1 MNSIQDINIFLKNLY
16 TENNFQYVDLPLVY
30 NSEVFYETSGEDMR
44 RRMFSF
50 TNNSG
55 DEMCLRPDLTIP
67 TCKHFLENIKKF
79 QNGQLCYSGPVFRS
93 SLTSADQSLELNQSG
108 IEIIYK
114 DSLEISDYEKE
125 FQAISLALETIDQIG
140 IKDFSIRISSISLFN
155 LFINSLDLPQRWK
168 QRLLRHFYRR
178 DYFDK
183 LLNRISDGVG
193 YDKERKSN
201 IIRDVFG
208 DDKIVNEEIKDIL
221 LNEDQ
226 LKTGSRTIDEIA
238 SRFNLKSESVV
249 SSKQGKEI
257 QKVINEFLSLN
268 GPIQSIDDQMNKF
281 INDFDIQRFDVGQE
295 MLNQLS
301 SNLIKISAK
310 PIYFDCDFGHSIEF
324 YDGIIFEITND
335 LNSDVLISG
344 GRYDKLLNAL
354 EDKDQFSAVGFATN
368 NNNILKALT
377 NV

>member
-1 MNSIQDINIFLKNLY
+1 MNSIQDINIFLKNLF
-16 TENNFQYVDLPLVY
+16 TKDNFQYVDLPLVY
-30 NSEVFYETSGEDMR
+30 NSELFYETSGEDIR

-79 QNGQLCYSGPVFRS
+79 ENGQLCYSGPVFRS
-93 SLTSADQSLELNQSG
+93 SLTSTEQSLELNQSG

-114 DSLEISDYEKE
+114 DSSKISNFEKE
-125 FQAISLALETIDQIG
+125 FQAINLAIETINQIG
-140 IKDFSIRISSISLFN
+140 INDFSIRISSISLFN

-221 LNEDQ
+221 LSEDQ

-257 QKVINEFLSLN
+257 QKVINKFLSLN
-268 GPIQSIDDQMNKF
+268 GPIQKIDDQMNKF

-324 YDGIIFEITND
+324 YDGIIFEIIND

>member
-1 MNSIQDINIFLKNLY
+1 MNSIQDINIFLKNLF

-30 NSEVFYETSGEDMR
+30 NSELFYETSGEDIR

-67 TCKHFLENIKKF
+67 TCKHFLENINKF
-79 QNGQLCYSGPVFRS
+79 ENGQLCYSGPVFRS
-93 SLTSADQSLELNQSG
+93 SLTSTEQSLELNQSG

-114 DSLEISDYEKE
+114 DSSKISNFEKE
-125 FQAISLALETIDQIG
+125 FQAINLAIETMNQIG
-140 IKDFSIRISSISLFN
+140 INDFSIRISSISLFN

-201 IIRDVFG
+201 IIRDTFEN
-208 DDKIVNEEIKDIL
+208 DKIVNEEIKDIL

-238 SRFNLKSESVV
+238 SRFNLKSESIV

-268 GPIQSIDDQMNKF
+268 GPIQKIDDQMNKF

-295 MLNQLS
+295 MINQLS

-354 EDKDQFSAVGFATN
+354 EDKDQFSAVGFATD
-368 NNNILKALT
+368 NNNILKALN

>member
-1 MNSIQDINIFLKNLY
+1 MNSIQDINIFLKNLF

-30 NSEVFYETSGEDMR
+30 NSEVFYETSGEDIR

-67 TCKHFLENIKKF
+67 TCKYFLENTKKF

-257 QKVINEFLSLN
+257 QKVINKFLSLN
-268 GPIQSIDDQMNKF
+268 GPIQKIDDQMNKF

-295 MLNQLS
+295 MINQLS

-324 YDGIIFEITND
+324 YDGIIFEIISNV
-335 LNSDVLISG
+335 NSDVLISG

-354 EDKDQFSAVGFATN
+354 KDQDQFSAVGFATN
-368 NNNILKALT
+368 NNNILKALN

>member
-221 LNEDQ
+221 LSEDQ

-281 INDFDIQRFDVGQE
+281 INVFNIQRFDVGEE

-344 GRYDKLLNAL
+344 GRYDKLLNVL

>member
-1 MNSIQDINIFLKNLY
+1 MNSIQDINIFLKNLF

-30 NSEVFYETSGEDMR
+30 NSEVFYETSGEDIR

-67 TCKHFLENIKKF
+67 TCKHFLENIDKF
-79 QNGQLCYSGPVFRS
+79 KNGQLCYSGPVFRS
-93 SLTSADQSLELNQSG
+93 SLTSTEQSLELNQSG
-108 IEIIYK
+108 IEIIFK
-114 DSLEISDYEKE
+114 DNSKISNYEKE
-125 FQAISLALETIDQIG
+125 FQAINLAIETINQIG
-140 IKDFSIRISSISLFN
+140 ISDFSIRISSISLFN

-268 GPIQSIDDQMNKF
+268 GPIQKIDDQMNKF
-281 INDFDIQRFDVGQE
+281 MNDFDIKRFDEGQK

-301 SNLIKISAK
+301 SNLLKISAK

-324 YDGIIFEITND
+324 YDGIIFEITSNV
-335 LNSDVLISG
+335 NSDVLISG

-354 EDKDQFSAVGFATN
+354 EDQDQFSAVGFATN

>member
-1 MNSIQDINIFLKNLY
+1 MNSIQDINIFLKNLF

-30 NSEVFYETSGEDMR
+30 NSEVFYETSGEDIR

-67 TCKHFLENIKKF
+67 TCKYFLENINKF
-79 QNGQLCYSGPVFRS
+79 ENGQLCYSGPVFRS
-93 SLTSADQSLELNQSG
+93 SLTSTEQSLELNQSG

-114 DSLEISDYEKE
+114 DSSKISSYEKE
-125 FQAISLALETIDQIG
+125 FQAINLAIETINQIG
-140 IKDFSIRISSISLFN
+140 INDFSIRISSISLFN

-168 QRLLRHFYRR
+168 QRLLRHFFRR

-268 GPIQSIDDQMNKF
+268 GPIQTIDEQMNKF

-368 NNNILKALT
+368 NNNILRALT

>member
-1 MNSIQDINIFLKNLY
+1 MNSIQDINIFLKNLF
-16 TENNFQYVDLPLVY
+16 TENNFQYVDLPLVF
-30 NSEVFYETSGEDMR
+30 NSEVFYETSGEDIR
-44 RRMFSF
+44 RKMFSF
-50 TNNSG
+50 TNISG

-67 TCKHFLENIKKF
+67 TCKYFLENINKF
-79 QNGQLCYSGPVFRS
+79 ENGQLCYSGPVFRS
-93 SLTSADQSLELNQSG
+93 SLTSTEQSLELNQSG

-114 DSLEISDYEKE
+114 DSSKISNYEKE
-125 FQAISLALETIDQIG
+125 FQAINLAIETINQIG
-140 IKDFSIRISSISLFN
+140 ISDFSIRISSISLFN

-221 LNEDQ
+221 LSEDQ

-257 QKVINEFLSLN
+257 QKVINKFLSLN
-268 GPIQSIDDQMNKF
+268 GPMQTIDDQMNKF

-295 MLNQLS
+295 MINQLS

>member
-1 MNSIQDINIFLKNLY
+1 MNSIQDINIFLKNLF

-30 NSEVFYETSGEDMR
+30 NSEVFYETSGEDIR

-67 TCKHFLENIKKF
+67 TCKHFLENVKKF
-79 QNGQLCYSGPVFRS
+79 ENGQLCYSGPVFRS
-93 SLTSADQSLELNQSG
+93 SPTSTEQSLELNQSG

-114 DSLEISDYEKE
+114 DSSKISNYEKE
-125 FQAISLALETIDQIG
+125 FQAINLAIETINQIG
-140 IKDFSIRISSISLFN
+140 INDFSIRISSISLFN

-268 GPIQSIDDQMNKF
+268 GPIQTIDDQMNKF

-295 MLNQLS
+295 MINQLS

-324 YDGIIFEITND
+324 YDGIIFEITSNV
-335 LNSDVLISG
+335 NSDVLISG

-354 EDKDQFSAVGFATN
+354 EDQDQFSAVGFATN

>member
-1 MNSIQDINIFLKNLY
+1 MNSIQDINIFLKNLF

-30 NSEVFYETSGEDMR
+30 NSELFYETSGEDIR

-79 QNGQLCYSGPVFRS
+79 ENGQLCYSGPVFRS
-93 SLTSADQSLELNQSG
+93 SLTSTEQSLELNQSG

-114 DSLEISDYEKE
+114 DSSKISNYEKE
-125 FQAISLALETIDQIG
+125 FQAINLAIETINQIG
-140 IKDFSIRISSISLFN
+140 INDFSIRISSISLFN

-221 LNEDQ
+221 LSEDQ

>member
-1 MNSIQDINIFLKNLY
+1 MNSIQDINIFLKNLF
-16 TENNFQYVDLPLVY
+16 TENNFQYVDLPLVF
-30 NSEVFYETSGEDMR
+30 NSEVFYETSGEDIR
-44 RRMFSF
+44 RKMFSF
-50 TNNSG
+50 TNISG

-67 TCKHFLENIKKF
+67 TCKYFLENINKF
-79 QNGQLCYSGPVFRS
+79 ENGQLCYSGPVFRS
-93 SLTSADQSLELNQSG
+93 SLTSTEQSLELNQSG

-114 DSLEISDYEKE
+114 DSSKISNYEKE
-125 FQAISLALETIDQIG
+125 FQAINLAIETINQIG
-140 IKDFSIRISSISLFN
+140 IDDFSIRISSISLFN

-183 LLNRISDGVG
+183 LLSRISDGVG

-208 DDKIVNEEIKDIL
+208 DAKIVNEEIKDIL

-226 LKTGSRTIDEIA
+226 LKTGSRTINEIA
-238 SRFNLKSESVV
+238 FRFNLKSESVV

>member
-16 TENNFQYVDLPLVY
+16 TENNFKYVDLPLVY

-221 LNEDQ
+221 LSEDQ

-301 SNLIKISAK
+301 SNLIKILAK

>member
-1 MNSIQDINIFLKNLY
+1 MNSIQDINIFLKNLF

-30 NSEVFYETSGEDMR
+30 NSEVFYETSGEDIR

-67 TCKHFLENIKKF
+67 TCKHFLENIDKF
-79 QNGQLCYSGPVFRS
+79 ENGQLCYSGPVFRS
-93 SLTSADQSLELNQSG
+93 SLTSNEQSLELNQSG
-108 IEIIYK
+108 IEIIFRDNSK
-114 DSLEISDYEKE
+114 ISNYEKE
-125 FQAISLALETIDQIG
+125 FQAINLAIETINQIG
-140 IKDFSIRISSISLFN
+140 ISDFSIRISSISLFN

-208 DDKIVNEEIKDIL
+208 DDKIINEEIKDIL

-268 GPIQSIDDQMNKF
+268 GPIEKIDDQMNKF
-281 INDFDIQRFDVGQE
+281 MNDFDIKRFDEGQK

-301 SNLIKISAK
+301 SNLLKISAK

-324 YDGIIFEITND
+324 YDGIIFEIISNV
-335 LNSDVLISG
+335 NSDVLISG
-344 GRYDKLLNAL
+344 GRYDKLLNVL
-354 EDKDQFSAVGFATN
+354 EDQDQFSAVGFATN

>member
-1 MNSIQDINIFLKNLY
+1 MNSIQDINIFLKNLF

-30 NSEVFYETSGEDMR
+30 NSEVFYETSGEDIR

-67 TCKHFLENIKKF
+67 TCKHFLENIDKF
-79 QNGQLCYSGPVFRS
+79 ENGQLCYSGPVFRS
-93 SLTSADQSLELNQSG
+93 SLTSNEQSLELNQSG
-108 IEIIYK
+108 IEIIFRDNSK
-114 DSLEISDYEKE
+114 ISNYEKE
-125 FQAISLALETIDQIG
+125 FQAINLAMETINQIG
-140 IKDFSIRISSISLFN
+140 ISDFSIRISSISLFN

-208 DDKIVNEEIKDIL
+208 DDKIINEEIKDIL

-268 GPIQSIDDQMNKF
+268 GPIQKIDDQMNKF
-281 INDFDIQRFDVGQE
+281 MNDFDIKRFDEGQE

-301 SNLIKISAK
+301 SNLLKISAK

-324 YDGIIFEITND
+324 YDGIIFEIISNV
-335 LNSDVLISG
+335 NSDVLISG
-344 GRYDKLLNAL
+344 GRYDKLLNVL
-354 EDKDQFSAVGFATN
+354 EDQDQFSAVGFATN

>member
-208 DDKIVNEEIKDIL
+208 DDKIVNDEIKDIL
-221 LNEDQ
+221 LSEDQ

>member
-1 MNSIQDINIFLKNLY
+1 MNSIQDINIFLKNLF

-30 NSEVFYETSGEDMR
+30 NSEVFYETSGEDIR

-67 TCKHFLENIKKF
+67 TCKHFLENIDKF
-79 QNGQLCYSGPVFRS
+79 ENGQLCYSGPVFRS
-93 SLTSADQSLELNQSG
+93 SLTSNEHSLELNQSG
-108 IEIIYK
+108 IEIIFRDNSK
-114 DSLEISDYEKE
+114 LSNYEKE
-125 FQAISLALETIDQIG
+125 FQAINLAIETINQIG
-140 IKDFSIRISSISLFN
+140 ISDFSIRISSISLFN

-208 DDKIVNEEIKDIL
+208 DDKIINEEIKDIL

-268 GPIQSIDDQMNKF
+268 GPIQKIDDQMNKF
-281 INDFDIQRFDVGQE
+281 MNDFDIKRFDEGQE

-301 SNLIKISAK
+301 SNLLKISAK

-324 YDGIIFEITND
+324 YDGIIFEIISNV
-335 LNSDVLISG
+335 NSDVLISG
-344 GRYDKLLNAL
+344 GRYDKLLNVL
-354 EDKDQFSAVGFATN
+354 EDQDQFSAVGFATN

>member
-67 TCKHFLENIKKF
+67 TCKHFLENSKNF

-295 MLNQLS
+295 MINQLS

>member
-50 TNNSG
+50 SNNSG

-221 LNEDQ
+221 LSEDQ

-295 MLNQLS
+295 TLNQLS

>member
-1 MNSIQDINIFLKNLY
+1 MNSIQDINIFLKNLF

-30 NSEVFYETSGEDMR
+30 NAEVFYETSGEDIR

-67 TCKHFLENIKKF
+67 TCKHFLENINKF
-79 QNGQLCYSGPVFRS
+79 ENGQLCYSGPVFRS
-93 SLTSADQSLELNQSG
+93 SRTSTEQSLELNQSG

-114 DSLEISDYEKE
+114 DSSKIINYEKE
-125 FQAISLALETIDQIG
+125 FQAINLAIETINQIG
-140 IKDFSIRISSISLFN
+140 INDFSIRISSISLFN

-201 IIRDVFG
+201 IIRDIFR
-208 DDKIVNEEIKDIL
+208 DDKIINEEIKDIL

-281 INDFDIQRFDVGQE
+281 INNFDIQRFDVGRE
-295 MLNQLS
+295 MLSQLS

>member
-268 GPIQSIDDQMNKF
+268 GPIQKIDDQMNKF

-295 MLNQLS
+295 MINQLS

>member
-16 TENNFQYVDLPLVY
+16 TENNFKYVDLPLVY

-221 LNEDQ
+221 LSEDQ

-281 INDFDIQRFDVGQE
+281 INDFNIQRFDVGQE

>member
-1 MNSIQDINIFLKNLY
+1 MKLNQKLKFLFRKLF

-67 TCKHFLENIKKF
+67 TCKHFLENINKF
-79 QNGQLCYSGPVFRS
+79 ENGQLCYSGPVFRS
-93 SLTSADQSLELNQSG
+93 SLTSTEQSLELNQSG

-114 DSLEISDYEKE
+114 DSSKISNFEKE
-125 FQAISLALETIDQIG
+125 FQAINLAIETMNQIG
-140 IKDFSIRISSISLFN
+140 INDFSIRISSISLFN

-221 LNEDQ
+221 LSEDQ

-295 MLNQLS
+295 MINQLS

>member
-1 MNSIQDINIFLKNLY
+1 MNSIQDINIFLKNLF
-16 TENNFQYVDLPLVY
+16 TKNNFQYVDLPLVY
-30 NSEVFYETSGEDMR
+30 NSEVFYETSGEDIR

-67 TCKHFLENIKKF
+67 TCKHFLENIDKF
-79 QNGQLCYSGPVFRS
+79 ENGQLCYSGPVFRS
-93 SLTSADQSLELNQSG
+93 SLTSNEQSLELNQSG
-108 IEIIYK
+108 IEIIFRDNSK
-114 DSLEISDYEKE
+114 ISNYEKE
-125 FQAISLALETIDQIG
+125 FQAINLAIETINQIG
-140 IKDFSIRISSISLFN
+140 ISDFSIRISSISLFN

-208 DDKIVNEEIKDIL
+208 DDKIINEEIKDIL

-268 GPIQSIDDQMNKF
+268 GPIEKIDDQMNKF
-281 INDFDIQRFDVGQE
+281 MNDFDIKRFDEGQK

-301 SNLIKISAK
+301 SNLLKISAK

-324 YDGIIFEITND
+324 YDGIIFEIISNV
-335 LNSDVLISG
+335 NSDVLISG
-344 GRYDKLLNAL
+344 GRYDKLLNVL
-354 EDKDQFSAVGFATN
+354 EDQDQFSAVGFATN

>member
-1 MNSIQDINIFLKNLY
+1 MNSIQDINIFLKNLF

-30 NSEVFYETSGEDMR
+30 NSEVFYETSGEDIR

-67 TCKHFLENIKKF
+67 TCKHFLENINKF
-79 QNGQLCYSGPVFRS
+79 ENGQLCYSGPVFRS
-93 SLTSADQSLELNQSG
+93 SLTSTEQSLELNQSG

-114 DSLEISDYEKE
+114 DSSKISNYEKE
-125 FQAISLALETIDQIG
+125 FQAINLAIETINQIG
-140 IKDFSIRISSISLFN
+140 INNFSIRISSISLFN
-155 LFINSLDLPQRWK
+155 LFISSLDLPKRWK

-268 GPIQSIDDQMNKF
+268 GPIQTIDEQMNKF
-281 INDFDIQRFDVGQE
+281 INDFDIQRFEVGQE
-295 MLNQLS
+295 MINQLS

-368 NNNILKALT
+368 NNNILRALT

>member
-221 LNEDQ
+221 LSEDQ
-226 LKTGSRTIDEIA
+226 SKTGSRTIDEIA

-268 GPIQSIDDQMNKF
+268 GPIQKIDDQMNKF

-301 SNLIKISAK
+301 SNLIKILAK

>member
-1 MNSIQDINIFLKNLY
+1 MNSIQDINIFLKNLF

-30 NSEVFYETSGEDMR
+30 NSEVFYETSGEDIR

-67 TCKHFLENIKKF
+67 TCKHFLENIDKF
-79 QNGQLCYSGPVFRS
+79 ENGQLCYSGPVFRS
-93 SLTSADQSLELNQSG
+93 SLTSKEQSLELNQSG
-108 IEIIYK
+108 IEIIFRDNSK
-114 DSLEISDYEKE
+114 ISNYEKE
-125 FQAISLALETIDQIG
+125 FQAINLAIETINQIG
-140 IKDFSIRISSISLFN
+140 ISDFSIRISSISLFN

-208 DDKIVNEEIKDIL
+208 DDKIINEEIKDIL

-268 GPIQSIDDQMNKF
+268 GPIEKIDDQMNKF
-281 INDFDIQRFDVGQE
+281 MNDFDIKRFDEGQK

-301 SNLIKISAK
+301 SNLLKISAK

-324 YDGIIFEITND
+324 YDGIIFEIISNV
-335 LNSDVLISG
+335 NSDVLISG
-344 GRYDKLLNAL
+344 GRYDKLLNVL
-354 EDKDQFSAVGFATN
+354 EDQDQFSAVGFATN

>member
-93 SLTSADQSLELNQSG
+93 SLTFAEQSLELNQSG

-344 GRYDKLLNAL
+344 GRYDKLLSAL

>member
-1 MNSIQDINIFLKNLY
+1 MNSIQDINIFLKNLF
-16 TENNFQYVDLPLVY
+16 TENNFQYVDLPLVF
-30 NSEVFYETSGEDMR
+30 NSEVFYETSGEDIR
-44 RRMFSF
+44 RKMFSF
-50 TNNSG
+50 TNISG

-67 TCKHFLENIKKF
+67 TCKYFLENINKF
-79 QNGQLCYSGPVFRS
+79 ENGQLCYSGPVFRS
-93 SLTSADQSLELNQSG
+93 SLTSTEQSLELNQSG

-114 DSLEISDYEKE
+114 DSSKISNYEKE
-125 FQAISLALETIDQIG
+125 FQAINLAIETINQIG
-140 IKDFSIRISSISLFN
+140 INDFSIRISSISLFN

-268 GPIQSIDDQMNKF
+268 GPIQKIDDQMNKF

>member
-1 MNSIQDINIFLKNLY
+1 MNSIQDINIFFKNLF
-16 TENNFQYVDLPLVY
+16 TSNNFKYVDLPLVY
-30 NSEVFYETSGEDMR
+30 KSEVFYETSGEDIR

-67 TCKHFLENIKKF
+67 TCKHFLENFQKF
-79 QNGQLCYSGPVFRS
+79 ENGQLCYSGPVFRS
-93 SLTSADQSLELNQSG
+93 SLNSAEQSLELNQSG
-108 IEIIYK
+108 IEIIYE
-114 DSLEISDYEKE
+114 DNSEISNYEKE
-125 FQAISLALETIDQIG
+125 FQAISLALETLDQIG
-140 IKDFSIRISSISLFN
+140 INDFCIRISSISFFN

-183 LLNRISDGVG
+183 LLNRIGDGVG

-221 LNEDQ
+221 LSEDQ

>member
-1 MNSIQDINIFLKNLY
+1 MNSIQDINIFLKNLF

-30 NSEVFYETSGEDMR
+30 NSEVFYETSGEDIR

-67 TCKHFLENIKKF
+67 TCKHFLENIDKF
-79 QNGQLCYSGPVFRS
+79 ENGQLCYSGPVFRS
-93 SLTSADQSLELNQSG
+93 SLTYNEHSLELNQSG
-108 IEIIYK
+108 IEIIFRDNSK
-114 DSLEISDYEKE
+114 ISNYEKE
-125 FQAISLALETIDQIG
+125 FQAINLAIETINQIG
-140 IKDFSIRISSISLFN
+140 ISDFSIRISSISLFN

-208 DDKIVNEEIKDIL
+208 DDKIINEEIKDIL

-268 GPIQSIDDQMNKF
+268 GPIEKIDDQMNKF
-281 INDFDIQRFDVGQE
+281 MNDFDIKRFDEGQK

-301 SNLIKISAK
+301 SNLLKISAK

-324 YDGIIFEITND
+324 YDGIIFEIISNV
-335 LNSDVLISG
+335 NSDVLISG

-354 EDKDQFSAVGFATN
+354 EDQDQFSAVGFATN

>member
-221 LNEDQ
+221 LSEDQ
-226 LKTGSRTIDEIA
+226 SKTGSRTIDEIA

-354 EDKDQFSAVGFATN
+354 EDKGQFSAVGFATN
-368 NNNILKALT
+368 NNNILRALT

>member
-16 TENNFQYVDLPLVY
+16 TENNFKYVDLPLVY

-140 IKDFSIRISSISLFN
+140 IKNFSIRISSISLFN

-221 LNEDQ
+221 LSEDQ

>member
-1 MNSIQDINIFLKNLY
+1 MNSIQDINIFLKNLF

-30 NSEVFYETSGEDMR
+30 NSEVFYETSGEDIR

-67 TCKHFLENIKKF
+67 TCKHFLENIDKF
-79 QNGQLCYSGPVFRS
+79 ENGQLCYSGPVFRS
-93 SLTSADQSLELNQSG
+93 SLTSNEQSLELNQSG
-108 IEIIYK
+108 IEIIFR
-114 DSLEISDYEKE
+114 DSSKISNYEKE
-125 FQAISLALETIDQIG
+125 FQAINLAIETINQIG
-140 IKDFSIRISSISLFN
+140 ISDFSIRISSISLFN

-208 DDKIVNEEIKDIL
+208 DDKIINEEIKDIL

-268 GPIQSIDDQMNKF
+268 GPIQKIDDQMNKF
-281 INDFDIQRFDVGQE
+281 MNDFDIKRFDEGQE

-301 SNLIKISAK
+301 SNLLKISAK

-324 YDGIIFEITND
+324 YDGIIFEIISNV
-335 LNSDVLISG
+335 NSDVLISG
-344 GRYDKLLNAL
+344 GRYDKLLNVL
-354 EDKDQFSAVGFATN
+354 EDQDQFSAVGFATN

>member
-1 MNSIQDINIFLKNLY
+1 MRVLFTD
-16 TENNFQYVDLPLVY
+16 NNFQYVDLPLVY
-30 NSEVFYETSGEDMR
+30 NSEVSYETSGDDIR

-67 TCKHFLENIKKF
+67 TCKHFLENINKF
-79 QNGQLCYSGPVFRS
+79 ENGQLCYSGPVFRS
-93 SLTSADQSLELNQSG
+93 SLTSTEQSLELNQSG

-114 DSLEISDYEKE
+114 DSSKISNFEKE
-125 FQAISLALETIDQIG
+125 FQAINLAIETMNQIG
-140 IKDFSIRISSISLFN
+140 INDFSIRISSISLFN
-155 LFINSLDLPQRWK
+155 LFINSLDLPLRWK

-257 QKVINEFLSLN
+257 QKVINKFLSLN
-268 GPIQSIDDQMNKF
+268 GPMQTIDDQMNKF
-281 INDFDIQRFDVGQE
+281 INDFDIQRFDEGLE
-295 MLNQLS
+295 MINQLS

-324 YDGIIFEITND
+324 YDGIIFEIIND

>member
-1 MNSIQDINIFLKNLY
+1 MNSIQDINIFLKNLF

-30 NSEVFYETSGEDMR
+30 NSEVFYETSGEDIR

-67 TCKHFLENIKKF
+67 TCKHFLENINKF
-79 QNGQLCYSGPVFRS
+79 ENGQLCYSGPVFRS
-93 SLTSADQSLELNQSG
+93 SLTSTEQSLELNQSG

-114 DSLEISDYEKE
+114 DSSKISNFEKE
-125 FQAISLALETIDQIG
+125 FQAINLAIETMNQIG
-140 IKDFSIRISSISLFN
+140 INDFSIRISSISLFN

-201 IIRDVFG
+201 IIRDIFE

-238 SRFNLKSESVV
+238 SRFNLKSESIV

-257 QKVINEFLSLN
+257 QKVINKFLSLN
-268 GPIQSIDDQMNKF
+268 GPMQTIDDQMNKF

-295 MLNQLS
+295 MINQLS

>member
-1 MNSIQDINIFLKNLY
+1 MNSIQDINIFLKNLF

-30 NSEVFYETSGEDMR
+30 NSEVFYETSGEDIR

-67 TCKHFLENIKKF
+67 TCKHFLENIDKF
-79 QNGQLCYSGPVFRS
+79 KNGQLCYSGPVFRS
-93 SLTSADQSLELNQSG
+93 SLTSTEQSLELNQSG
-108 IEIIYK
+108 IEIIFK
-114 DSLEISDYEKE
+114 DNSKISNYEKE
-125 FQAISLALETIDQIG
+125 FQAINLAIETINQIG
-140 IKDFSIRISSISLFN
+140 ISDFSIRISSISLFN

-208 DDKIVNEEIKDIL
+208 DDKIINEEIKDIL

-268 GPIQSIDDQMNKF
+268 GPIEKIDDQMNKF
-281 INDFDIQRFDVGQE
+281 MNDFDIKRFDEGQK

-301 SNLIKISAK
+301 SNLLKISAK

-324 YDGIIFEITND
+324 YDGIIFEIISNV
-335 LNSDVLISG
+335 NSDVLISG
-344 GRYDKLLNAL
+344 GRYDKLLNVL
-354 EDKDQFSAVGFATN
+354 EDQDQFSAVGFATN

>member
-1 MNSIQDINIFLKNLY
+1 MNSIQDINIFLKNLF

-30 NSEVFYETSGEDMR
+30 NSEVFYETSGEDIR

-79 QNGQLCYSGPVFRS
+79 ENGQLCYSGPVFRS
-93 SLTSADQSLELNQSG
+93 SLTSTEQSLELNQSG

-114 DSLEISDYEKE
+114 DSSKISNYEKE
-125 FQAISLALETIDQIG
+125 FQAINLAIETINQIG
-140 IKDFSIRISSISLFN
+140 INDFSIRISSISLFN

-208 DDKIVNEEIKDIL
+208 DGKIVNEEIKDIL

-268 GPIQSIDDQMNKF
+268 GPIQTIDDQMNKF

>member
-221 LNEDQ
+221 LSEDQ

-268 GPIQSIDDQMNKF
+268 GPIQKIDDQMNKF
-281 INDFDIQRFDVGQE
+281 INDFDIQRFDEGKK
-295 MLNQLS
+295 MLNQMS
-301 SNLIKISAK
+301 SNLIKMSAK

-324 YDGIIFEITND
+324 YDGIIFEIISNI
-335 LNSDVLISG
+335 NSDVLISG

-354 EDKDQFSAVGFATN
+354 KDQDQFSAVGFATN
-368 NNNILKALT
+368 NNNILKALN

>member
-1 MNSIQDINIFLKNLY
+1 MNSIQDINIFLKNLF

-30 NSEVFYETSGEDMR
+30 NSEVFYETSGEDIR

-67 TCKHFLENIKKF
+67 TCKYFLENINKF
-79 QNGQLCYSGPVFRS
+79 ENGQLCYSGPVFRS
-93 SLTSADQSLELNQSG
+93 SLTSTEQSLELNQSG

-114 DSLEISDYEKE
+114 DSSKISNFEKE
-125 FQAISLALETIDQIG
+125 FQAINLAIETMNQIG
-140 IKDFSIRISSISLFN
+140 INDFSIRISSISLFN

-257 QKVINEFLSLN
+257 QKVINKFLSLN
-268 GPIQSIDDQMNKF
+268 GPIQKIDDQMNKF

-295 MLNQLS
+295 MINQLS